1 MKIALLLCGCSPNSE
16 LPPPAPAIE
25 LRLPITITANGVV
38 VQSNKIVGVYP
49 AGPVYTESVSITN
62 PPLEPSKAVKGLM
75 KAEYQRGF
83 MDGWFNCYS
92 NCISYAP

>member
-1 MKIALLLCGCSPNSE
+1 MKYALALLCLCGCSPNSE

-25 LRLPITITANGVV
+25 LRGR
-38 VQSNKIVGVYP
+38 YP
-49 AGPVYTESVSITN
+49 AGPVYTEPVSITN

-92 NCISYAP
+92 NRISYAP